1 MHLEV
6 HRASDGGDEYVC
18 HLCPK
23 KFKAK
28 GYLQKHLERH
38 ENKRRKRKKRRE
50 EAAAA
55 AAAAAA
61 GLEPNSEGVK
71 EMLINSN
78 AMNDE
83 DDEDDIDD
91 HDDSMGDGNF
101 RFVLFCF
108 LIMHKSSLKFVL
120 KKNKNNSIELV

>member
-38 ENKRRKRKKRRE
+38 ENKRRKRKRKRE

-61 GLEPNSEGVK
+61 GFDLNAEGAK
-71 EMLINSN
+71 DILINTSGVH
-78 AMNDE
+78 DE
-83 DDEDDIDD
+83 DEDEDDIDD
-91 HDDSMGDGNF
+91 QDDSMGDGNNPF
-101 RFVLFCF
+101 IFF
-108 LIMHKSSLKFVL
+108 LLLTKF
-120 KKNKNNSIELV
+120 NII

>member
-38 ENKRRKRKKRRE
+38 ENKRRKRKKKRE

-61 GLEPNSEGVK
+61 GFELNSEEAK
-71 EMLINSN
+71 DILINTSGVVD
-78 AMNDE
+78 DE
-83 DDEDDIDD
+83 DDDDIDD

-101 RFVLFCF
+101 FVFPVYCKVFNF
-108 LIMHKSSLKFVL
+108 LLGQIINL
-120 KKNKNNSIELV
+120 

>member
-38 ENKRRKRKKRRE
+38 ENKRRKRKRKRE

-61 GLEPNSEGVK
+61 GFELNTEGAK
-71 EMLINSN
+71 DILINTSGVVD
-78 AMNDE
+78 DE
-83 DDEDDIDD
+83 DDDDIDD
-91 HDDSMGDGNF
+91 HDDSMGDGKYFFQFLNF
-101 RFVLFCF
+101 S
-108 LIMHKSSLKFVL
+108 LIKDAA
-120 KKNKNNSIELV
+120 